1 MNDKI
6 AGAVAAMAST
16 SKAEPLLAF
25 PPLVDE
31 RSRLLILGSMPSAE
45 SLRRQEYYAHPR
57 NAFWPIIHDLWGQ
70 PTPVEYEQRTGFLLD
85 HELALWDVLASCHRI
100 GSADSAIREAVA
112 NDFAAFFRTWPN
124 LHWICFNG
132 RTAAGLF
139 ERFVLQPQG
148 CRTVADLRPDLT
160 VYRLGSTSPA
170 HAIPYEK
177 RLADWRLVK
186 VLLETT

>member
-1 MNDKI
+1 MKEKI
-6 AGAVAAMAST
+6 AGAVTAASST
-16 SKAEPLLAF
+16 IIANPLLAF
-25 PPLVDE
+25 PPLVNAD
-31 RSRLLILGSMPSAE
+31 SRLLILGSMPSAE
-45 SLRRQEYYAHPR
+45 SLRRHEYYAHPR

-70 PTPVEYEQRTGFLLD
+70 PTPDDYGQRTGFLLG
-85 HELALWDVLASCHRI
+85 HELALWDVLASCQRI

-132 RTAAGLF
+132 RSAAGLF
-139 ERFVLQPQG
+139 ERFVLKPQG
-148 CRTVADLRPDLT
+148 YRTVADLRPDLT
-160 VYRLGSTSPA
+160 VYQLGSTSPA
-170 HAIPYEK
+170 HAIPYEQ